1 MLFSFIT
8 VNYLA
13 SEEWMK
19 TKLLMTF
26 SLRKGNSSF
35 FGRACRHVQGGY
47 NQRKVEAKHV
57 VQWED
62 PGNPR
67 DLISLYA
74 KYLSLIPNVGTF
86 YKRPIEQ
93 TNSDNCTLRF
103 STQVI
108 GVNKLSTY
116 VRCMLKDAGINVDN
130 KNISN
135 HSGKV
140 TCATTLYNH
149 GFDNKGVS
157 GRSGHRSDAIETY
170 KRPSEQML
178 NEVPMALQPAR
189 PDVNKENRNV
199 VSNCQ
204 EDSTYVIATCA
215 L

>member
-1 MLFSFIT
+1 MDEHRELCASQFKIT
-8 VNYLA
+8 YDFQ
-13 SEEWMK
+13 SK
-19 TKLLMTF
+19 KRKLE
-26 SLRKGNSSF
+26 F
-35 FGRACRHVQGGY
+35 FGRAFTHFQGGY

-57 VQWED
+57 VQWKD
-62 PGNPR
+62 PGNSR
-67 DLISLYA
+67 DLISLYV
-74 KYLSLIPNVGTF
+74 KYLPLIANVGTF

-93 TNSDNCTLRF
+93 TNSDNCALRF

-116 VRCMLKDAGINVDN
+116 VKCMFKDVGINVDN
-130 KNISN
+130 RNSSN

-149 GFDNKGVS
+149 GFDNKAVS
-157 GRSGHRSDAIETY
+157 GKSGHRSDAIETY

-189 PDVNKENRNV
+189 PGVNKENRNV

-204 EDSTYVIATCA
+204 EDYTYVIATCA
-215 L
+215 I